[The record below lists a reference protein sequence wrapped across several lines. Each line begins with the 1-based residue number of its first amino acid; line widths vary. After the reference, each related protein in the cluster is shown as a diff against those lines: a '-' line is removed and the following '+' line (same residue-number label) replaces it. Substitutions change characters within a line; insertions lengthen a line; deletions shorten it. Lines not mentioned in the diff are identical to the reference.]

1 VITELSH
8 SADVRPDGLGLSR
21 EDRSDPVRFAAG
33 EGHPDFPCLSRTHS
47 PSSCVPCVDFSPWLR
62 ERIGER
68 NAEALGEYLWQ
79 VRLPNPGVGDSVAQ
93 FRQHYR
99 ALAGVLLA
107 APLTTHLAADEPAL
121 LDLRTALVMLAVH
134 EGFSG
139 FIMTGDAA
147 DFVAAVM
154 SPHRVSLRLAEPLV
168 SRRNAFVAH
177 MAGEMS
183 YWAGWPALAAE
194 ELRPAGAGGDPA
206 LQDLLG
212 LLARL
217 PLGSR
222 AHAADALRH
231 FSTDAPVPRTL
242 ASLSRYEIR
251 KRGLEVA
258 DSTRRIMATGLMV
271 QATDLHA
278 WLAGWTRRDL
288 LGFLGQAGLRPRN
301 SWSKERLAEFALTEC
316 EAQLRARMVESGA
329 VELAPAYADSAR
341 LLREHLDAAREA
353 WQVWLGFGTGIEG

>member
-1 VITELSH
+1 VITEFSNTDTWPEGVQV
-8 SADVRPDGLGLSR
+8 AR
-21 EDRSDPVRFAAG
+21 EDRADPVRFAAG
-33 EGHPDFPCLSRTHS
+33 QGHPDFPCLSRTHS

-62 ERIGER
+62 DRIREHD
-68 NAEALGEYLWQ
+68 ADAVGEYLWR
-79 VRLPNPGVGDSVAQ
+79 VREPNPGVGDSAAQ

-107 APLTTHLAADEPAL
+107 APLTTHLEADAAAL

-139 FIMTGDAA
+139 FIMTGEAA

-154 SPHRVSLRLAEPLV
+154 SPHRVCLRNVEPLV
-168 SRRNAFVAH
+168 ARRNAFVAH

-183 YWAGWPALAAE
+183 YWAGWPALT
-194 ELRPAGAGGDPA
+194 LDGLPPAGAGGDPV
-206 LQDLLG
+206 LRELLG
-212 LLARL
+212 ILATL

-231 FSTDAPVPRTL
+231 FSTEVRVPRTL

-251 KRGLEVA
+251 KRGLDVTE
-258 DSTRRIMATGLMV
+258 STRRIVASGLV
-271 QATDLHA
+271 AGATDLHG

-288 LGFLGQAGLRPRN
+288 LAFLVQGGLRPRN

-316 EAQLRARMVESGA
+316 EAPLRARMVESGA
-329 VELAPAYADSAR
+329 VELVPELVENAR
-341 LLREHLDAAREA
+341 RLREHLDAARES
-353 WQVWLGFGTGIEG
+353 WRVWLGFGTGIEG